1 MEDLIQ
7 VVDYD
12 TNWPIQFEQEK
23 LQILH
28 ALGNAVLDIHH
39 IGSTSV
45 PGLAAKPIID
55 ILVGL
60 EELPPSVSQITSL
73 ETLGYLYQGELGV
86 PGRHFFRKGI
96 PRTHHLHLV
105 KRGNQVWE
113 NQLIFR
119 DFLRAHPDKAKQY
132 EALKRQLAVPFRL
145 DREGYVQ
152 AKAPLV
158 EQLLSEARVWRNS
171 CQVSG

>member
-60 EELPPSVSQITSL
+60 EELPPSVDQITSV

-86 PGRHFFRKGI
+86 PGRHFFRKGM

-105 KRGNQVWE
+105 KRGNQ
-113 NQLIFR
+113 
-119 DFLRAHPDKAKQY
+119 
-132 EALKRQLAVPFRL
+132 
-145 DREGYVQ
+145 
-152 AKAPLV
+152 
-158 EQLLSEARVWRNS
+158 
-171 CQVSG
+171 

>member
-28 ALGNAVLDIHH
+28 ALGDDVLDIHH

-60 EELPPSVSQITSL
+60 EELPPSVTQIASL
-73 ETLGYLYQGELGV
+73 ETLGYLYQGELGI
-86 PGRHFFRKGI
+86 PGRHFFRKGM

-105 KRGNQVWE
+105 KQGNQVWE

-119 DFLRAHPDKAKQY
+119 DFLRAHPEKAKQY
-132 EALKRQLAVPFRL
+132 DALKRKLAVQFRL

-152 AKAPLV
+152 AKAPLI
-158 EQLLSEARVWRNS
+158 EQLLSKARAWR
-171 CQVSG
+171 QII

>member
-55 ILVGL
+55 ILVDL

-86 PGRHFFRKGI
+86 SGRHFFRKGM

-119 DFLRAHPDKAKQY
+119 DFLRAHPEKAKQY
-132 EALKRQLAVPFRL
+132 DSLKRELAVQFRL

-152 AKAPLV
+152 AKAPLI
-158 EQLLSEARVWRNS
+158 EQLLSKARAWR
-171 CQVSG
+171 QII